1 MRAIC
6 NILKREETTKTLH
19 DISYIYCTCV
29 YMYFFFVYLNRTLI
43 EGDAKAGL
51 SIFWADDVC
60 EIDTIEI

>member
-1 MRAIC
+1 MIFY
-6 NILKREETTKTLH
+6 NY
-19 DISYIYCTCV
+19 D
-29 YMYFFFVYLNRTLI
+29 FFFVYLNRTLI